1 MTAEKRITACKALL
15 DMKRAFPRNQ
25 AKYQKDSRTARFEKT
40 VDESSSNSDES
51 QLENP
56 SDHDGFRNIR
66 NIAHDPS
73 LPHVPPSIAGTKSSM
88 QNMHFTRRHLDY
100 NSRPAQVT
108 CSEDSSSSEESQ
120 EQRWYSPL
128 TSHPIKK
135 TNPATPMVLV
145 KRAPKALPSKQSIP
159 IRPSPPKHHRPMSQ
173 APVLFRPVL
182 IPAALPPI
190 NGGSSQAPVVRDPN
204 RYILVRGRSYEKMS
218 FAVLQ
223 QALQLI
229 QAPANIR
236 TKPKAL
242 QYLKSYFLA
251 VRDRSHVIYVE
262 KHKLVSSQ
270 TRIGECL

>member
-15 DMKRAFPRNQ
+15 DMKRAFPHKQ
-25 AKYQKDSRTARFEKT
+25 AKHQKDRTARFEKT
-40 VDESSSNSDES
+40 DVDESSSNSDES
-51 QLENP
+51 QVENL
-56 SDHDGFRNIR
+56 NIR
-66 NIAHDPS
+66 NEAHDLSLPNVLPS
-73 LPHVPPSIAGTKSSM
+73 LADTESSM
-88 QNMHFTRRHLDY
+88 NNMYFTSRHSDY
-100 NSRPAQVT
+100 NRRPAQVT

-120 EQRWYSPL
+120 QQLWYSPL
-128 TSHPIKK
+128 TRHPCEEM
-135 TNPATPMVLV
+135 NPATPMVLV

-159 IRPSPPKHHRPMSQ
+159 IRPSPPKHHSPMSQ

-190 NGGSSQAPVVRDPN
+190 NARSSQAPVVRDPN
-204 RYILVRGRSYEKMS
+204 RYILVRARNYEKMS

-262 KHKLVSSQ
+262 KYKLVSAALV
-270 TRIGECL
+270 CD